1 MDAYIQVIREAFLF
15 FPIIAALLA
24 VPYILYNYH
33 KFGSVLSLR
42 VVIIYSFILYLLCA
56 FFLVILPLPTRA
68 KAAALTTPRVQKIP
82 FHCMQDILREYRESG
97 GGGLLALINNRA
109 FLQVAFN
116 VIMLVPF
123 GVYLR
128 YYFRCGFF
136 TTMVLS
142 FLLSLFFELT
152 QLSGLYFIYPRSYR
166 LFDVDDL
173 MANTF
178 GGICGYIGVTPFL
191 WLLPSRAEMDDR
203 SFRLSREVSAFR
215 RLTAALF
222 DLFWAGGVSLL
233 VCLLVKRKMG
243 LPLRTVLVLAL
254 SMMFLLLPLSAM
266 VLRGR
271 SPGKAVTHLRI
282 VRQRGGTA
290 RWYQLLGRYV
300 LMYLIP
306 AVPYFLSR
314 FYTLWEARQIL
325 NQDAAL
331 VAKGLLVC
339 LYCAFLLMS
348 AIRMALHKPLFYE
361 RLSRTKVVST
371 LHRD

>member
-56 FFLVILPLPTRA
+56 LFLVILPLPTRA
-68 KAAALTTPRVQKIP
+68 EAAALTTPRVQKIP

-173 MANTF
+173 MSNTF

-243 LPLRTVLVLAL
+243 PSSADGAGAGPEHDVSAAAPVGHGAPGPKPREGRHPPAHCPPKGRDCPLVSAAGALCPHVSDPRSSLFPQPVLYPLGGPADSESGCGAGGKGTAGL
-254 SMMFLLLPLSAM
+254 S
-266 VLRGR
+266 VLRLP
-271 SPGKAVTHLRI
+271 SD
-282 VRQRGGTA
+282 VRHPHGIAQA
-290 RWYQLLGRYV
+290 PV
-300 LMYLIP
+300 L
-306 AVPYFLSR
+306 
-314 FYTLWEARQIL
+314 
-325 NQDAAL
+325 
-331 VAKGLLVC
+331 
-339 LYCAFLLMS
+339 
-348 AIRMALHKPLFYE
+348 
-361 RLSRTKVVST
+361 
-371 LHRD
+371 